1 MAAPDRQE
9 HIPDFNNKQPNNQ
22 FLGTN
27 QAYSGN
33 GSAQRVDSAN
43 RLNHNASKG
52 SLAGSSS
59 AQKLV
64 EEKHLGPQ
72 IMKQKVGTAVAY
84 E

>member
-9 HIPDFNNKQPNNQ
+9 NIPNLKPTNAFLNTPQQPQPSNQ
-22 FLGTN
+22 NSDLREN
-27 QAYSGN
+27 
-33 GSAQRVDSAN
+33 SAN
-43 RLNHNASKG
+43 RLNHNLSRG
-52 SLAGSSS
+52 SLGNSGS

-84 E
+84 N